1 VQSQCDGRL
10 CGVTSVACVATYLD
24 RAAEVHR
31 AEAAV
36 DQLLVPVAREERVDF
51 REVHARS
58 DMVLAGRQVLGS
70 QAAAQAVRQQCSA
83 VLCTLH
89 CSKPNVAAVRCSS

>member
-1 VQSQCDGRL
+1 MH
-10 CGVTSVACVATYLD
+10 AYLD

-36 DQLLVPVAREERVDF
+36 DELLVPVAREERVDF

-58 DMVLAGRQVLGS
+58 DMVLARRQSGS
-70 QAAAQAVRQQCSA
+70 QQRSA
-83 VLCTLH
+83 VLFTLH
-89 CSKPNVAAVRCSS
+89 CAKPNVAAVRCSS

>member
-1 VQSQCDGRL
+1 MQSQCDGRL
-10 CGVTSVACVATYLD
+10 RGVTSVACVATYLD

-36 DQLLVPVAREERVDF
+36 HELLVPVAREERVDF

-58 DMVLAGRQVLGS
+58 DMVLARRQAGRQ
-70 QAAAQAVRQQCSA
+70 AVSSA
-83 VLCTLH
+83 VLFTLH
-89 CSKPNVAAVRCSS
+89 CAKQNVAAVRCSS